1 MRLCIKQ
8 LCVNLSYV
16 SGVRS
21 LQQVLVTLSLSN
33 GITAS
38 LWTPT
43 HTDFGAGSGAF
54 GLARRIWKKAS

>member
-1 MRLCIKQ
+1 M
-8 LCVNLSYV
+8 NLSYI

-54 GLARRIWKKAS
+54 ELARRIWKKAS